1 MNHETN
7 SDDFPITCE
16 IESFFQSNCANIFWD
31 NSQTSNDKDFFLKQI
46 DTTIKRETNEDTL
59 PDLNENMTNILS
71 NFPITD
77 SFFSDERLFCKPK
90 NDITKSEQIK
100 SMIQRKCEQTQEN
113 KGGNV
118 GESSFISKTKK
129 QNKKTEKKIKRTE
142 NKKKKTEKKNKQTEK
157 AKQKIP
163 KKAKKNLDPELLA
176 LRPKRKRAQL
186 CTLDIEMTEYEKKQ
200 LRQLSKEEL
209 ANLSNEDRLVRKR
222 IRDRVSARNSRQRQ
236 KEYLKK
242 LELRAQEIL
251 DEKNKVVER
260 FSELETENL
269 KLKEEI
275 KKLKDLVLSA
285 ITNSDFITPQRN
297 TNNLSGALNKPKKR
311 RKIQKKQTQSLQINY
326 Y

>member
-16 IESFFQSNCANIFWD
+16 IESFFQSNCANIFWN

-46 DTTIKRETNEDTL
+46 DTTIKRETDEDTL

-90 NDITKSEQIK
+90 NDITKK
-100 SMIQRKCEQTQEN
+100 
-113 KGGNV
+113 
-118 GESSFISKTKK
+118 
-129 QNKKTEKKIKRTE
+129 KKIKRTE

-236 KEYLKK
+236 REYLKK

-251 DEKNKVVER
+251 DEKNQVVER
-260 FSELETENL
+260 FYVLETENL

-311 RKIQKKQTQSLQINY
+311 RTIQNKQTQSLQINY